1 MRQKKSKRNKKRV
14 EIKRSIFAY
23 FIAFSLIIIAILWL
37 CQTLLLDAFYYRNTL
52 SGMKR
57 VSNSLSEQYM
67 YDNFSD
73 IVENTALESHY
84 SIRVLRLSN
93 GKVTTLASA
102 EALGSSVHKLTND
115 QLGYIYE
122 KTAEK
127 RDLYYTEVYM
137 HNVFNPIFMKEELSA
152 YIPQFD
158 GDVGDDNPFSLG
170 IADERLIL
178 CRLLYEQN
186 GDTLMLLLDSE
197 LSPVSSVVSTLR
209 VQLSFISLIILL
221 LSLLLA
227 YWISNRISHPIV
239 RLNNKAKRL
248 ADGGYGVDFSG
259 DGYREI
265 CELGDTLND
274 ASNKLSALDRMQK
287 ELIANISHDLRTPLT
302 MIKGYAE
309 LMRDIDSE
317 NTSEN
322 MQVIIDEAE
331 RLNELVAD
339 IMQISRAQSESESV
353 KAELFDLSQSINEII
368 ERYRRLKH
376 SEGFDFE
383 LHITDSCVVMADRGK
398 ILQVICNLLNNA
410 INYTRDGRVIINCFK
425 KDTFVHVDVIDK
437 GEGIPAEELP
447 NIWQRYYKVDRTH
460 TRSRVGSGLGL
471 SIVRGILE
479 LHHAR
484 YGVQSTLGEGS
495 LFWFELPLCSEDAVH
510 HYE

>member
-1 MRQKKSKRNKKRV
+1 MKNKNRA

-37 CQTLLLDAFYYRNTL
+37 CQTLLLDTFYYRNTL

-57 VSNSLSEQYM
+57 VSSSLSEQYM

-73 IVENTALESHY
+73 TVESTALKSQY

-93 GKVTTLASA
+93 GRVTTLASV
-102 EALGSSVHKLTND
+102 ETLGSSVHKLTND

-122 KTAEK
+122 KASENGNV
-127 RDLYYTEVYM
+127 YYTEVYL
-137 HNVFNPIFMKEELSA
+137 HNIFNPIFMREELSA

-158 GDVGDDNPFSLG
+158 GDMGESNPFSLG
-170 IADERLIL
+170 IADERLVL
-178 CRLLYEQN
+178 CRLVYDEN
-186 GDTLMLLLDSE
+186 GDALMLLLDSE

-227 YWISNRISHPIV
+227 KWISGRISRPIV
-239 RLNNKAKRL
+239 RLNDKAKRL

-274 ASNKLSALDRMQK
+274 ASEKLSALDRMQK

-317 NTSEN
+317 NTPEN
-322 MQVIIDEAE
+322 MQVIIDETE
-331 RLNELVAD
+331 RLSELVAD
-339 IMQISRAQSESESV
+339 IMQISKVQSESESV
-353 KAELFDLSQSINEII
+353 TLEVFDLSQSINEII

-383 LHITDSCVVMADRGK
+383 LHIADSSVIKADKGK

-410 INYTRDGRVIINCFK
+410 INYTRNGKVIINCVNS
-425 KDTFVHVDVIDK
+425 DGFVHVDIIDR

-447 NIWQRYYKVDRTH
+447 NIWQRYYKVDKTH

-484 YGVQSTLGEGS
+484 YGVQSTLGDGS
-495 LFWFELPLCSEDAVH
+495 RFWFELPLFKVL
-510 HYE
+510 

>member
-1 MRQKKSKRNKKRV
+1 MRQMKNKNRA

-23 FIAFSLIIIAILWL
+23 FIVFSLIIIAILWL
-37 CQTLLLDAFYYRNTL
+37 CQTLLLDTFYYRNTL

-57 VSNSLSEQYM
+57 VSSSLSEQYM

-73 IVENTALESHY
+73 TVESTALKSQY

-93 GKVTTLASA
+93 GRVTTLATV
-102 EALGSSVHKLTND
+102 ETLGSSVHKLTND

-122 KTAEK
+122 KAAENGNV
-127 RDLYYTEVYM
+127 YYTEVYL
-137 HNVFNPIFMKEELSA
+137 HNVFNPIFMREELSA

-158 GDVGDDNPFSLG
+158 GDMGESNPFSLG
-170 IADERLIL
+170 IADERLVL
-178 CRLLYEQN
+178 CRLVYDEN
-186 GDTLMLLLDSE
+186 GDALMLLLDSE

-227 YWISNRISHPIV
+227 KWISGRISRPIV
-239 RLNNKAKRL
+239 RLNDKAKRL

-274 ASNKLSALDRMQK
+274 ASEKLSALDRMQK

-317 NTSEN
+317 NTPEN
-322 MQVIIDEAE
+322 MQVIIDETE

-339 IMQISRAQSESESV
+339 IMQISKVQSESESV
-353 KAELFDLSQSINEII
+353 TLEVFDLSQSINEII

-383 LHITDSCVVMADRGK
+383 LHIADSSVIKADKGK

-410 INYTRDGRVIINCFK
+410 INYTRNGKVIINCFNS
-425 KDTFVHVDVIDK
+425 DGFVHVDIIDR

-447 NIWQRYYKVDRTH
+447 NIWQRYYKVDKTH

-484 YGVQSTLGEGS
+484 YGVQSTLGDGS
-495 LFWFELPLCSEDAVH
+495 RFWFELPLFKSL
-510 HYE
+510 